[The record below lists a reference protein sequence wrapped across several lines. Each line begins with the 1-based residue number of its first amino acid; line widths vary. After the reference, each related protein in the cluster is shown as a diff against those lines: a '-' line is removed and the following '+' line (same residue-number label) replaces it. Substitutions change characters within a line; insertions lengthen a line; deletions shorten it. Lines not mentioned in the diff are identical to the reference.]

1 MIDVRNPTDDQIK
14 DKEIILSQAST
25 MSNSSSFI
33 FLDANIMSQVVSPY
47 QGVLSNNIKY
57 EDQAFDINE
66 NQVNNTVKNKKKIS
80 LLY

>member
-33 FLDANIMSQVVSPY
+33 FLDANIMSQAVSPY

>member
-33 FLDANIMSQVVSPY
+33 FLDANIMSQSVSPY
-47 QGVLSNNIKY
+47 QSILSNNIKY